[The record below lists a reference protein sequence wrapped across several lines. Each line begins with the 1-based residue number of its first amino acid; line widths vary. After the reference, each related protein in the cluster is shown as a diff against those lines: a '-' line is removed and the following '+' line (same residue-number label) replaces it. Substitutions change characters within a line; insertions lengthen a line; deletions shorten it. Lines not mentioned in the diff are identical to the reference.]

1 MYDGF
6 IGAVGVDRLAD
17 IARYLKAA
25 MFRLDR
31 LADTVAKDR
40 DRMRSVHELEA
51 EHAALMEERGTTTE
65 LEELAWALQEL
76 RISLFAQPI
85 GTAHPVSIKR
95 IRSALENVRR
105 S

>member
-1 MYDGF
+1 
-6 IGAVGVDRLAD
+6 
-17 IARYLKAA
+17 
-25 MFRLDR
+25 
-31 LADTVAKDR
+31 
-40 DRMRSVHELEA
+40 
-51 EHAALMEERGTTTE
+51 MEERGTTTE

>member
-1 MYDGF
+1 
-6 IGAVGVDRLAD
+6 
-17 IARYLKAA
+17 
-25 MFRLDR
+25 
-31 LADTVAKDR
+31 
-40 DRMRSVHELEA
+40 MRSVHELEA

-95 IRSALENVRR
+95 IRSVLENVRR